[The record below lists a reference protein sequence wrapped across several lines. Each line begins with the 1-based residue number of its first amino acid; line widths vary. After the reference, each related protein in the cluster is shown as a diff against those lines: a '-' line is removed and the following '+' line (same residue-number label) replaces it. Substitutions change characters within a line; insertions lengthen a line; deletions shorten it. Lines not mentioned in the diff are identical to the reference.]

1 MFLNQPVFQENKLC
15 NFKTYL
21 FSILNTK
28 QTNDGV
34 FSNKAGEKLNLT
46 KMRVFNHYVKA
57 SLEEYEHDA
66 AIIHVGIN
74 YILRSKGEKEV
85 NGNQENYQYS

>member
-1 MFLNQPVFQENKLC
+1 
-15 NFKTYL
+15 
-21 FSILNTK
+21 
-28 QTNDGV
+28 
-34 FSNKAGEKLNLT
+34 
-46 KMRVFNHYVKA
+46 MRVFNHHVKA

-85 NGNQENYQYS
+85 NGNQENYQYSWHLSKL